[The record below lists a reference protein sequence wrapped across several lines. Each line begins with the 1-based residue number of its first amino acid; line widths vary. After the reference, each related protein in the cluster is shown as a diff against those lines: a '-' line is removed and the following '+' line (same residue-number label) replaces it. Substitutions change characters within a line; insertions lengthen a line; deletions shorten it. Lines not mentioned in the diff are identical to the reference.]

1 MTKKLN
7 EILLTFFRWVADY
20 SHTLFL
26 LAGMSLLIYAAFLF
40 TFKTG
45 IIIAGIALIVI
56 SLLNAPRKGGE

>member
-1 MTKKLN
+1 M
-7 EILLTFFRWVADY
+7 ADY

-40 TFKTG
+40 AFKTG

-56 SLLNAPRKGGE
+56 SLLSTPRKGGE